1 MLGSNGSFFDPNIHP
16 NGGLHMLSEKF
27 HEVLEKEGV
36 VSIVSWGTEEPHI
49 VNTWN
54 SYIIV
59 TEDERL
65 LIPAYAMRKTEKN
78 ILHNNKVKLSLGS
91 KEVLGYKDYQGTGF
105 IVEGTASY
113 LSEGAEFDQM
123 KEKFSFLT
131 RVLEVTVTSAKQM
144 L

>member
-1 MLGSNGSFFDPNIHP
+1 
-16 NGGLHMLSEKF
+16 MLSEKF
-27 HEVLEKEGV
+27 MEVIENEGV
-36 VSIVSWGTEEPHI
+36 VTIVSWGTGEPHV

-54 SYIIV
+54 SYLVV
-59 TEDERL
+59 TPDQRI

-78 ILHNNKVKLSLGS
+78 TTVQTVVKMTLGS
-91 KEVLGYKDYQGTGF
+91 KDVIGHNDYQGTGF
-105 IVEGTASY
+105 VVEGTAKFIENGS
-113 LSEGAEFDQM
+113 EFDIM